1 VCTLHLDHYLEA
13 GVYVH
18 ADKLP
23 VESACKIMCTRL
35 TVGGHTLLLD
45 PVSCRSL

>member
-1 VCTLHLDHYLEA
+1 VFRILTLFGLDEGACHVCALHLDHYLEA

-23 VESACKIMCTRL
+23 VENACKIICTR
-35 TVGGHTLLLD
+35 D
-45 PVSCRSL
+45 